1 MEQPNYPKTEFGN
14 GWWKLK
20 FIILNWLQERP
31 GWLLLCP
38 EMVLQVFVLEQ
49 GPFLHNHVA
58 LILINLHAKVL
69 TVTNGYL
76 LNLIIIMKLF
86 ELIMHIYTF

>member
-1 MEQPNYPKTEFGN
+1 METQIHNF
-14 GWWKLK
+14 KLASRES
-20 FIILNWLQERP
+20 WLLA
-31 GWLLLCP
+31 GCWLLLCP

>member
-1 MEQPNYPKTEFGN
+1 
-14 GWWKLK
+14 
-20 FIILNWLQERP
+20 
-31 GWLLLCP
+31 
-38 EMVLQVFVLEQ
+38 MVLQVFVLEQ